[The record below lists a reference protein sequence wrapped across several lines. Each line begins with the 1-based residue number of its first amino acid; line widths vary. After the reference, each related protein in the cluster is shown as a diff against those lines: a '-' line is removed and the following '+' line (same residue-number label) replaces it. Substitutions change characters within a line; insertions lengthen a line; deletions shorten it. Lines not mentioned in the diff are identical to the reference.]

1 MSFDA
6 PDRSTLVRAV
16 HDAWDRRLRLVHITI
31 ADEDG
36 DGYPSFDVDRWVIEV
51 RVPLTDDEAEA
62 APVARVTAFTVRSPD
77 EVDEIVEALQTSD
90 AAGSYGSVV
99 TGTGPDGGP
108 FASLFAGAAEVLD
121 RDGLLIIDR
130 LEVGV
135 GFEDLPHLV
144 PAIVAAVQNGS
155 AGRTA
160 AFVLA
165 DPAQWSVALSDDD
178 LEAINLAQ
186 WADTGVLVGVN
197 ADPHEAHERAADL
210 IAARTAEDAPTPGAR
225 HRDTWVS
232 EILDRAAEEP
242 ALAVPF
248 ALPPALPA
256 HIWGGAPAGILH
268 VDADLDTGALTI
280 QTDEGEFEVVGL
292 PGNAPQLVGAAVG
305 TSIQTQEWLRAVHER
320 WWTYQPAPH
329 DRVHEV
335 IDQFLDGTLEFATD
349 DSEPHLHMS
358 AVELPR
364 SAWPLPG
371 ELTVE
376 PVREHAEPLV
386 LGVRLDEDGI
396 RENVGAITVHEDG
409 HVEAFLHD
417 EWQPW
422 LPDQEAVLQHLLSL
436 GVEEFIVGV
445 LHDELDGGVITAI
458 LTGDVDGH

>member
-1 MSFDA
+1 M
-6 PDRSTLVRAV
+6 
-16 HDAWDRRLRLVHITI
+16 HDAWDRRLRLVHSTI
-31 ADEDG
+31 VDEDG
-36 DGYPSFDVDRWVIEV
+36 DGYPSFDVDRWAIEV

-62 APVARVTAFTVRSPD
+62 APVAQVTAFTVRAPD
-77 EVDEIVEALQTSD
+77 EVDEIVEALETSD
-90 AAGSYGSVV
+90 AQGSYSSVV
-99 TGTGPDGGP
+99 TGTGPGGGP
-108 FASLFAGAAEVLD
+108 FASLFAGAAEVLE
-121 RDGLLIIDR
+121 RDDLLIIDR
-130 LEVGV
+130 LEVET

-144 PAIVAAVQNGS
+144 PAIVSAVQNGP

-165 DPAQWSVALSDDD
+165 DPAQWNVALSDDD

-186 WADTGVLVGVN
+186 WADAGVLVGVN

-225 HRDTWVS
+225 HSDTWVS

-256 HIWGGAPAGILH
+256 DVWAAAPAGILH
-268 VDADLDTGALTI
+268 VDADPDTGTLAI

-305 TSIQTQEWLRAVHER
+305 TSSQTQAWLRAVHER
-320 WWTYQPAPH
+320 WWTYQPTLH

-335 IDQFLDGTLEFATD
+335 IDQFLDGTLELAID

-358 AVELPR
+358 NVELQR

-376 PVREHAEPLV
+376 PVHEDAEPLV
-386 LGVRLDEDGI
+386 LSVRLDEDGI
-396 RENVGAITVHEDG
+396 RENVGAIIVHENG
-409 HVEAFLHD
+409 QVEAFLHD

-422 LPDQEAVLQHLLSL
+422 LQDHEAAVQHLLSL
-436 GVEEFIVGV
+436 GTEEFIVGV
-445 LHDELDGGVITAI
+445 LHEELDAGVTGAI

>member
-1 MSFDA
+1 M
-6 PDRSTLVRAV
+6 

-36 DGYPSFDVDRWVIEV
+36 DGYPSFDVDRWVIDV

-62 APVARVTAFTVRSPD
+62 ATVARVTAFTVRAPD
-77 EVDEIVEALQTSD
+77 AVEEIVEALQTSD
-90 AAGSYGSVV
+90 AQGSYSSVV
-99 TGTGPDGGP
+99 TGTDPDGGP
-108 FASLFAGAAEVLD
+108 FASLFAGAAEVLE
-121 RDGLLIIDR
+121 RDDLLIIDR
-130 LEVGV
+130 LEVEA

-144 PAIVAAVQNGS
+144 PAIVSAVQNGP

-165 DPAQWSVALSDDD
+165 DPAQWNVALSDDD
-178 LEAINLAQ
+178 LEAINLAR

-210 IAARTAEDAPTPGAR
+210 IAARTAEDAPTHGAR
-225 HRDTWVS
+225 HSDTWVS
-232 EILDRAAEEP
+232 EILDRAAEGP

-256 HIWGGAPAGILH
+256 DVWAGAPAGILH
-268 VDADLDTGALTI
+268 VDADPDSGALTI

-305 TSIQTQEWLRAVHER
+305 TSVETQAWLRAVHER
-320 WWTYQPAPH
+320 WWAYQPALH

-335 IDQFLDGTLEFATD
+335 IDRFLDGTLEFAAH

-358 AVELPR
+358 NLELQRP
-364 SAWPLPG
+364 AWPLPG
-371 ELTVE
+371 DITVE
-376 PVREHAEPLV
+376 PVREDAEPLV
-386 LGVRLDEDGI
+386 LGVRLDEDGSL
-396 RENVGAITVHEDG
+396 EEVGAIVVHANG
-409 HVEAFLHD
+409 QVEAFLHD
-417 EWQPW
+417 EWRPW
-422 LPDQEAVLQHLLSL
+422 LPDHEAVLQHLLSL
-436 GVEEFIVGV
+436 GVEEFIIGV
-445 LHDELDGGVITAI
+445 LHDELDAGVVGVI

>member
-1 MSFDA
+1 MSSDA
-6 PDRSTLVRAV
+6 PDHSALVRAV
-16 HDAWDRRLRLVHITI
+16 HNAWDRRLRLVHITI

-62 APVARVTAFTVRSPD
+62 APVARVTAFTVRAPD
-77 EVDEIVEALQTSD
+77 EVEEIVEALHTSD
-90 AAGSYGSVV
+90 AEGAYLSVV
-99 TGTGPDGGP
+99 TGADRDGGP
-108 FASLFAGAAEVLD
+108 FVSLFAGAAEVLE
-121 RDGLLIIDR
+121 RDDLLIIDR
-130 LEVGV
+130 IEIGH

-144 PAIVAAVQNGS
+144 PAIMTAVQNGP

-165 DPAQWSVALSDDD
+165 DPAPWNVALSDDD
-178 LEAINLAQ
+178 LEAIGLAP

-210 IAARTAEDAPTPGAR
+210 IAARTAEDAPTQGAR

-268 VDADLDTGALTI
+268 VDADPDTGALTI

-305 TSIQTQEWLRAVHER
+305 TSIQTQAWLRAVHER
-320 WWTYQPAPH
+320 WWTYQPALH

-335 IDQFLDGTLEFATD
+335 IDQFLDGTLELATAEG
-349 DSEPHLHMS
+349 EPHLHMS
-358 AVELPR
+358 NLELQR

-371 ELTVE
+371 EITVE
-376 PVREHAEPLV
+376 PVREDAEPLV
-386 LGVRLDEDGI
+386 LSVRLDEDGI
-396 RENVGAITVHEDG
+396 KENVGAILVHENG
-409 HVEAFLHD
+409 QIEAFLHD

-422 LPDQEAVLQHLLSL
+422 LPEHEGVVQHLLAI
-436 GVEEFIVGV
+436 GAEEFIVGV
-445 LHDELDGGVITAI
+445 LHDELDAGVTGAI

>member
-1 MSFDA
+1 M
-6 PDRSTLVRAV
+6 
-16 HDAWDRRLRLVHITI
+16 RLVHITI

-62 APVARVTAFTVRSPD
+62 APVARVTAFTVRAPD
-77 EVDEIVEALQTSD
+77 EVEEIVEALQTSD
-90 AAGSYGSVV
+90 VQGSYSSVV
-99 TGTGPDGGP
+99 AGADPDGGP
-108 FASLFAGAAEVLD
+108 FASLFAGAAEVLE
-121 RDGLLIIDR
+121 RDDLLIIDR
-130 LEVGV
+130 LEVGA

-144 PAIVAAVQNGS
+144 PAIVTAVQNGP

-178 LEAINLAQ
+178 LGAINLAQ

-210 IAARTAEDAPTPGAR
+210 IAARTAEDAPSPGAR

-248 ALPPALPA
+248 ALPPALPVDVWA
-256 HIWGGAPAGILH
+256 GAPAAVLH
-268 VDADLDTGALTI
+268 VDADPDTGALTVH
-280 QTDEGEFEVVGL
+280 TDDGKFEVVGL

-305 TSIQTQEWLRAVHER
+305 TSIQTQAWLRAVHER
-320 WWTYQPAPH
+320 WWRYQPALH

-358 AVELPR
+358 NVELQR

-371 ELTVE
+371 ELAVE
-376 PVREHAEPLV
+376 PIRENAEPLV

-396 RENVGAITVHEDG
+396 LENVGAIIVREDG

-422 LPDQEAVLQHLLSL
+422 LPDHDAVLQHLLSL

-445 LHDELDGGVITAI
+445 LHDELDAGVTTAI

>member
-1 MSFDA
+1 MSFDV
-6 PDRSTLVRAV
+6 PDQSALVRAV

-62 APVARVTAFTVRSPD
+62 APVARVTAFTVRAPD

-90 AAGSYGSVV
+90 AAGSYSSVV
-99 TGTGPDGGP
+99 TGTDPNGGP
-108 FASLFAGAAEVLD
+108 FVSLFAGAAEVLE
-121 RDGLLIIDR
+121 RDDLLIIDR
-130 LEVGV
+130 LQVET

-144 PAIVAAVQNGS
+144 PAIVSAVQNGP

-165 DPAQWSVALSDDD
+165 DPAQWNVPLTGDD

-197 ADPHEAHERAADL
+197 ADPHEAHERASDL

-225 HRDTWVS
+225 HGDTWVS

-248 ALPPALPA
+248 VLPPALPA
-256 HIWGGAPAGILH
+256 HIWAGAPGGLLQ
-268 VDADLDTGALTI
+268 VDADPDTGTLTI
-280 QTDEGEFEVVGL
+280 QTDDGEFEVVGL

-305 TSIQTQEWLRAVHER
+305 TSVQTQAWLRAVHER
-320 WWTYQPAPH
+320 WWTYQPALH
-329 DRVHEV
+329 DRAHEV
-335 IDQFLDGTLEFATD
+335 IDQFLDGSLELATE

-358 AVELPR
+358 NLELNR

-371 ELTVE
+371 ELSVD
-376 PVREHAEPLV
+376 PVREDAEPLV
-386 LGVRLDEDGI
+386 LSVRLDEDGI
-396 RENVGAITVHEDG
+396 LESVGAIIVHENG
-409 HVEAFLHD
+409 QVKAFLHD

-422 LPDQEAVLQHLLSL
+422 LPDHEPVLQHLLSL
-436 GVEEFIVGV
+436 GVEEFVVGV
-445 LHDELDGGVITAI
+445 LHDELDAGVTGAI

>member
-1 MSFDA
+1 MSSDA
-6 PDRSTLVRAV
+6 ADRSALVRAV
-16 HDAWDRRLRLVHITI
+16 HEAWDRRLRLVHITI

-62 APVARVTAFTVRSPD
+62 VPVARVTAFTVRAPD

-90 AAGSYGSVV
+90 AAGSYSTVV
-99 TGTGPDGGP
+99 TGADPDGGP
-108 FASLFAGAAEVLD
+108 FASLFAGAAEVLE
-121 RDGLLIIDR
+121 RDDLLIIDR
-130 LEVGV
+130 LEVEA

-144 PAIVAAVQNGS
+144 PAIVSAVQNGP

-178 LEAINLAQ
+178 LGAINLAQ

-225 HRDTWVS
+225 HGDTWVS

-256 HIWGGAPAGILH
+256 HIWAGAPAAVLH
-268 VDADLDTGALTI
+268 VDADPDSGALTVH
-280 QTDEGEFEVVGL
+280 TDEGEFEVVGL

-305 TSIQTQEWLRAVHER
+305 TSSQTQAWLRAVHER
-320 WWTYQPAPH
+320 WWTYQPALH

-335 IDQFLDGTLEFATD
+335 IDRFLDGTLEFATD

-358 AVELPR
+358 ALELQRP
-364 SAWPLPG
+364 AWPLPG
-371 ELTVE
+371 ELIVE
-376 PVREHAEPLV
+376 PVREDAEPLV
-386 LGVRLDEDGI
+386 LSVRLDEDGI
-396 RENVGAITVHEDG
+396 RENVGAIIVHEDG

-422 LPDQEAVLQHLLSL
+422 LPDHDAVLQHLLSL

-445 LHDELDGGVITAI
+445 LHDELDAGVTTAI

>member
-1 MSFDA
+1 MSSDA
-6 PDRSTLVRAV
+6 PDRSALVRAV

-36 DGYPSFDVDRWVIEV
+36 DGYPSFDVDRWVIDV

-62 APVARVTAFTVRSPD
+62 ATVARVTAFTVRAPD
-77 EVDEIVEALQTSD
+77 GVEEIVEALLTSD
-90 AAGSYGSVV
+90 AQGSYSSVV
-99 TGTGPDGGP
+99 TGTDPDGGP
-108 FASLFAGAAEVLD
+108 FASLFAGAAEVLE
-121 RDGLLIIDR
+121 RDDLLIIDR
-130 LEVGV
+130 LEVEA

-144 PAIVAAVQNGS
+144 PAIVSAVQNGP

-165 DPAQWSVALSDDD
+165 DPAQWNVALSDDD
-178 LEAINLAQ
+178 LEAINLAR

-210 IAARTAEDAPTPGAR
+210 IAARTAEDAPTHGAR
-225 HRDTWVS
+225 HSDTWVS
-232 EILDRAAEEP
+232 EILDRAAEGP

-256 HIWGGAPAGILH
+256 DVWAGAPAGILH
-268 VDADLDTGALTI
+268 VDADPDSGALTI

-305 TSIQTQEWLRAVHER
+305 TSVETQAWLRAVHER
-320 WWTYQPAPH
+320 WWAYQPALH

-335 IDQFLDGTLEFATD
+335 IDRFLDGTLEFAAH

-358 AVELPR
+358 NLELQRP
-364 SAWPLPG
+364 AWPLPG
-371 ELTVE
+371 DITVE
-376 PVREHAEPLV
+376 PVREDAGPLV
-386 LGVRLDEDGI
+386 LGVRLDEDGSL
-396 RENVGAITVHEDG
+396 EDVGAIIVHEHG
-409 HVEAFLHD
+409 QVEAFLHD
-417 EWQPW
+417 EWRPW
-422 LPDQEAVLQHLLSL
+422 LPDHEAVLQHLLSL
-436 GVEEFIVGV
+436 GVEEFIIGV
-445 LHDELDGGVITAI
+445 LHDELDAGVVGVI

>member
-1 MSFDA
+1 MSSDA
-6 PDRSTLVRAV
+6 TDRSALVRTV

-62 APVARVTAFTVRSPD
+62 APVARVTAFTVRAPD
-77 EVDEIVEALQTSD
+77 EVEEIVEALQTSD
-90 AAGSYGSVV
+90 AQGAYLSVV
-99 TGTGPDGGP
+99 TGTDPNGGP
-108 FASLFAGAAEVLD
+108 FVSLFAGAAEVLE
-121 RDGLLIIDR
+121 RDDLLIIDR
-130 LEVGV
+130 IEVGH
-135 GFEDLPHLV
+135 GFEDLPHLA
-144 PAIVAAVQNGS
+144 PAIVTAVQNGP

-165 DPAQWSVALSDDD
+165 DPAHWNIALSDDD
-178 LEAINLAQ
+178 LGAINLAP

-210 IAARTAEDAPTPGAR
+210 IAARTAEDAPSPGTR
-225 HRDTWVS
+225 HGEMWVS

-256 HIWGGAPAGILH
+256 HISAGAPAGLLH
-268 VDADLDTGALTI
+268 VDADPDTGTLTI

-305 TSIQTQEWLRAVHER
+305 TAIQTQAWLRAVHER
-320 WWTYQPAPH
+320 WWTYQPALH

-335 IDQFLDGTLEFATD
+335 DDRFLDGTLELATD

-358 AVELPR
+358 NLEVRR

-376 PVREHAEPLV
+376 PVREDAEPLV
-386 LGVRLDEDGI
+386 LAVRLDEDGI
-396 RENVGAITVHEDG
+396 LENVGAIIVHENG
-409 HVEAFLHD
+409 QVEAFLHD

-422 LPDQEAVLQHLLSL
+422 LQDHERAVQHLLSL

-445 LHDELDGGVITAI
+445 LHDELDAGVTGVI